1 MAITAINTCAGL
13 DERKDV
19 PLEDIRIPDL
29 WHIATR
35 LREEGETEIADQI
48 LYTWH
53 IAHDMLKTLREE
65 S

>member
-1 MAITAINTCAGL
+1 MPITAINTCAGL

-29 WHIATR
+29 WHIA
-35 LREEGETEIADQI
+35 LRFRDEGENEVADQI

-53 IAHDMLKTLREE
+53 IAHDMLNTIKGEA
-65 S
+65 